1 MSRAI
6 AYDVDGIIGRKLFG
20 FAFIE
25 ATDKADC
32 LPPSCGDFTGESLS
46 SAADC

>member
-1 MSRAI
+1 M
-6 AYDVDGIIGRKLFG
+6 AYDVDGTIGRRLFG
-20 FAFIE
+20 FVFIE

-32 LPPSCGDFTGESLS
+32 LPPSGGDFKGESLS